1 MLRNHWIGSFQDA
14 CLAYTRPSSTG
25 YRFYDKPFAQGG
37 KIFQLTADT
46 DITYIAQD
54 NIRATI
60 NSNGCTNLAQKTMI
74 KFIDEDSKCP
84 PINLPIDLGHIFFDC
99 LRIKAFWK
107 LISERINTSKESGMG
122 IVTGV
127 SKEDV
132 FDKLQRYKK
141 LLPVVG
147 NLHALTI
154 WEIYRARTETNLSRV
169 RTETTGIYNRWLTQ
183 ANHFLRK

>member
-1 MLRNHWIGSFQDA
+1 
-14 CLAYTRPSSTG
+14 
-25 YRFYDKPFAQGG
+25 
-37 KIFQLTADT
+37 
-46 DITYIAQD
+46 
-54 NIRATI
+54 
-60 NSNGCTNLAQKTMI
+60 
-74 KFIDEDSKCP
+74 
-84 PINLPIDLGHIFFDC
+84 DLGHIFFDC